1 MMSGRE
7 VSLKQSHQRLAGT
20 GPEVTQPHGLAAELE
35 QARAELDHLRTR
47 VRRLER
53 ALVHY
58 ERIAA
63 AVQRARFWDYS
74 VYESVP
80 DDEWVAIDR
89 EDCDRLLHA
98 LGFADRWRPWKTILE
113 RRHAD

>member
-1 MMSGRE
+1 MRSAGPDPTA
-7 VSLKQSHQRLAGT
+7 VGALA
-20 GPEVTQPHGLAAELE
+20 EQLQAARSEI
-35 QARAELDHLRTR
+35 DHLRRR
-47 VRRLER
+47 VARLER
-53 ALVHY
+53 ALAHY
-58 ERIAA
+58 ERIAV
-63 AVQRARFWDYS
+63 AVQTARFWDFS
-74 VYESVP
+74 VYESIP

>member
-1 MMSGRE
+1 MSGRE
-7 VSLKQSHQRLAGT
+7 VSSRRSQQRFSDSAPDAMRANALA
-20 GPEVTQPHGLAAELE
+20 EELE
-35 QARAELDHLRTR
+35 LARAELEHLRRR
-47 VRRLER
+47 VARLER
-53 ALVHY
+53 ALAHY

-63 AVQRARFWDYS
+63 AVQAARFWDYS

>member
-1 MMSGRE
+1 MSGRE
-7 VSLKQSHQRLAGT
+7 RLPKPGKEHIT
-20 GPEVTQPHGLAAELE
+20 GSDPDVMRAHALGEEGER
-35 QARAELDHLRTR
+35 ARAELDHLRRR
-47 VRRLER
+47 VARLQR

-58 ERIAA
+58 ERLAA
-63 AVQRARFWDYS
+63 AVQAARFWDYS

-89 EDCDRLLHA
+89 EDCERLVHA